1 MDVKLAGAPRIDALT
16 EGPPSTFSL
25 LAPYTPRECR
35 DATELLLPDPRSA
48 SLGLAMKDAKTSRTE
63 AWAEDAAQGVTS
75 AERGVVGA
83 TSGQRAIQAASRVLL
98 QGEAIE
104 DVVNSGGHNSS
115 GLAKGISALGIA
127 GGVAQTT
134 TGVEQLRR
142 GELGEG
148 GKNVTAGGLTT
159 AAGATELLAAAH
171 VAKKAVPVLAGAA
184 GVVDGVGDVVKGV
197 RESDTEK
204 VVVGGLK
211 SAGGAMLAA
220 APFVGGTVVGA
231 PVGAVLGVAGGV
243 VLGGAE
249 LYDAYQHFTAEK
261 K

>member
-1 MDVKLAGAPRIDALT
+1 MDVKLAGAPRIDPIT
-16 EGPPSTFSL
+16 QGGPPTLSL
-25 LAPYTPRECR
+25 LAPYTPLECR
-35 DATELLLPDPRSA
+35 DATELLLPDPRA
-48 SLGLAMKDAKTSRTE
+48 VSLGLAMKEAQVSRTE
-63 AWAEDAAQGVTS
+63 AWAENASQGVTS
-75 AERGVVGA
+75 AERGVGGA
-83 TSGQRAIQAASRVLL
+83 TGGVRALHAASRVML

-104 DVVNSGGHNSS
+104 DVLNGGGHNTSPM
-115 GLAKGISALGIA
+115 AKGISVLGIA

-211 SAGGAMLAA
+211 STGGAMLAA

-231 PVGAVLGVAGGV
+231 PVGAVLGIAGGL

-249 LYDAYQHFTAEK
+249 IYDAYQHFTADK

>member
-1 MDVKLAGAPRIDALT
+1 MDVKLAGAPRIDPLAQ
-16 EGPPSTFSL
+16 GSPPPLSL
-25 LAPYTPRECR
+25 LAPYTPLECR
-35 DATELLLPDPRSA
+35 DATELLLSDPRA
-48 SLGLAMKDAKTSRTE
+48 VSLGLAMKDAKTSRTE
-63 AWAEDAAQGVTS
+63 DLAENTAQGVTS
-75 AERGVVGA
+75 AERGVVGV
-83 TSGQRAIQAASRVLL
+83 TNGQRAVQAAGRVLI

-104 DVVNSGGHNSS
+104 DVLNAGAHNASPLAGAIS
-115 GLAKGISALGIA
+115 GLAVV
-127 GGVAQTT
+127 GGVAQTA

-148 GKNVTAGGLTT
+148 GKNVTAGGLST
-159 AAGATELLAAAH
+159 AAGATEFFAAAS

-184 GVVDGVGDVVKGV
+184 GVVEGVGDVVKGV

-204 VVVGGLK
+204 LAVGGLK

-243 VLGGAE
+243 ILGGAE
-249 LYDAYQHFTAEK
+249 LYDAYQHFTADK